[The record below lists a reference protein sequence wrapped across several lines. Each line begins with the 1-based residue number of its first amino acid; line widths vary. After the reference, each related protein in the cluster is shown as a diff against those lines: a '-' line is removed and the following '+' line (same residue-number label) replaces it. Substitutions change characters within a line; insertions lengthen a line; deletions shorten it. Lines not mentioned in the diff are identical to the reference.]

1 MVSLMDGV
9 VADLKIEEIGE
20 RYRRYRLQVAEAED
34 AMERSMRRYGQI
46 APVVV
51 CMREEKPE
59 LIDGF
64 KRLGA
69 ARRIPALRRLSVRY
83 LEADDRSAKAAIYG
97 LNQVGSHIKELEE
110 AWIVQALVREDGMTQ
125 VEAAELLGR
134 HKSWVSR
141 RLALLE
147 KLCPDA
153 IEDLKLGL
161 LAPMAARELVRLPA
175 GNQPETLGV
184 YRRETL
190 STSEL
195 RGVVDLLLAAPARP
209 QQEYV
214 LEKPREALAQAK
226 AMFVPAHDP
235 RLSRE
240 GNRLARNLGYLLDRL
255 SRMETWLRRR
265 GQADLTLVDRRI
277 LDPQVSR
284 LSRDA
289 RRVSELAEDFHA
301 EIALGC

>member
-1 MVSLMDGV
+1 V
-9 VADLKIEEIGE
+9 V
-20 RYRRYRLQVAEAED
+20 EAED

-51 CMREEKPE
+51 CRREEKPE

-64 KRLGA
+64 KRLAA
-69 ARRIPALRRLSVRY
+69 ARRIPALRRLSVRF
-83 LEADDRSAKAAIYG
+83 LEADDRSAKAAIYE

-125 VEAAELLGR
+125 SEAADLLGR

-153 IEDLKLGL
+153 MEDLKLGL

-175 GNQPETLGV
+175 GNQPETLGA
-184 YRRETL
+184 YRRESL

-209 QQEYV
+209 QQGYV
-214 LEKPREALAQAK
+214 LEKPREALAQAN
-226 AMFVPAHDP
+226 ALFVPAHDP

-240 GNRLARNLGYLLDRL
+240 GNRLGRNLGYLLDRL
-255 SRMETWLRRR
+255 SRMETWLGLR
-265 GQADLTLVDRRI
+265 GQADLTIADRKI